1 MTARKVVKLS
11 TLFCV
16 GGGLY
21 TAIELLW
28 RGYSHISMFFLGG
41 VCFIAI
47 GAINELFP
55 WSLGFVWQSL
65 IGAALVTAL
74 ELVSGIILN
83 LWLGLGVWDYST
95 MPCNLWGQICLP
107 YSMAWVALSAVA
119 IVIDDWLRHILFD
132 EEKPHYKII

>member
-1 MTARKVVKLS
+1 
-11 TLFCV
+11 
-16 GGGLY
+16 
-21 TAIELLW
+21 
-28 RGYSHISMFFLGG
+28 MFFLGG

-95 MPCNLWGQICLP
+95 MPCNLWGQICIP

-132 EEKPHYKII
+132 EEKPHYKIF